1 MSVIYSIVSDSSWL
15 LCPWNFPGNNTGL
28 GCHFLL
34 QGIFPGPGIKPASP
48 VFYFTKWIIRSFL
61 TVAFTVPFVK
71 KFIFD
76 FLPEFSLNHCK
87 QPCVSQGTTFFSP
100 FPEEED
106 PQYYKDVLNQS
117 TVPPTDISNP
127 ICRVQ
132 TWKGAV
138 KNLWL
143 WRELCGYCIY
153 ILSIS
158 LWLYHWNLREEWA
171 LKVSVGQGPK
181 AAFPPWI

>member
-1 MSVIYSIVSDSSWL
+1 MTPLSAEFS
-15 LCPWNFPGNNTGL
+15 GNNTGL
-28 GCHFLL
+28 GCHSSSGVSSLVQGSNLCLL
-34 QGIFPGPGIKPASP
+34 CFI
-48 VFYFTKWIIRSFL
+48 FTKWIIRSFL

-87 QPCVSQGTTFFSP
+87 QPCLPGHYFFSP

-143 WRELCGYCIY
+143 WERAVWVLY
-153 ILSIS
+153 IHLKYS

-181 AAFPPWI
+181 AAFPHWI